1 MILAVLVPRQ
11 QLPAECL
18 IEPFLVD
25 FLDSLHNLEQ
35 SGASGNTIGFQRRC
49 DRQTD
54 RFLGAG
60 FVCDYKISCQGVKMP
75 VNALDRGVK

>member
-1 MILAVLVPRQ
+1 MILAILIPRQ
-11 QLPAECL
+11 ESPAECL

-25 FLDSLHNLEQ
+25 FLDSLHDLEQ
-35 SGASGNTIGFQRRC
+35 SGASGNTIGFQRGC
-49 DRQTD
+49 NRQTN

-60 FVCDYKISCQGVKMP
+60 FVCDDKICCQSVKMP